1 MVRRWTPPVMRSRI
15 SLPWVLR
22 WRQAMRLWYLGLLT
36 LGQSLV
42 VVKFLDPL
50 SVLYGWN
57 NEKLLKFLFEG

>member
-1 MVRRWTPPVMRSRI
+1 MVHRWTPPVMRSRI
-15 SLPWVLR
+15 SLR

>member
-1 MVRRWTPPVMRSRI
+1 
-15 SLPWVLR
+15 
-22 WRQAMRLWYLGLLT
+22 MRLCYLGLLT